1 MPVLYIPPL
10 MRDLTGGQPQVRVPG
25 QTVGEAIEALD
36 AAYPG
41 TKARLCEGERLAP
54 GLAVA
59 VDGRRAAQGLHTPLG
74 EESEVRFLPA
84 VAGG

>member
-1 MPVLYIPPL
+1 MPVLHIPPL
-10 MRDLTGGQPQVRVPG
+10 MRDLTGGAAEVRVPAH
-25 QTVGEAIEALD
+25 TVADAIDALD

-41 TKARLCEGERLAP
+41 AKARLCEGERLAP

-59 VDGRRAAQGLHTPLG
+59 VDGRRAALGLQTPLG